1 MGDKGR
7 KIAEKLRE
15 FEGAWRMQEDREVW
29 LGDEEET
36 GSCSAGEERNAS
48 LGTVGAGNHFAE

>member
-1 MGDKGR
+1 
-7 KIAEKLRE
+7 
-15 FEGAWRMQEDREVW
+15 MQEDREVW

-36 GSCSAGEERNAS
+36 GSCSAGEEWNAS

>member
-1 MGDKGR
+1 
-7 KIAEKLRE
+7 
-15 FEGAWRMQEDREVW
+15 MQEDREVW